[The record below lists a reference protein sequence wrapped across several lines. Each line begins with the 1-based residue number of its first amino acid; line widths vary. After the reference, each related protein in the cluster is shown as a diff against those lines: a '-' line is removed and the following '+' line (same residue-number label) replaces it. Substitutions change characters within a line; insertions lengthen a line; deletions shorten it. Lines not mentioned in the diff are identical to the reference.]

1 MIREKGALQRALLP
15 IQEKQ
20 FALSADTAVLNAQQQ
35 INKQLQDEIKAR
47 KQILDLVLDQE
58 KTSFELEARIKKQ
71 ENPFFNEERFLAEKN
86 LAFAQKMAVEK
97 GKILTQ
103 EKDAQLAAIDLEEK
117 MLKLQREGVAL
128 QLELLAAQIEFANE
142 DGKYNDLLARVS
154 AQVEQ
159 TRASAK
165 NISLDFK
172 RDLVKAKTAAEET
185 NLQNAITDAELT
197 LKALDPLQRVMEAS
211 ADAFRT
217 GLTDGINGAFTA
229 LADGTKT
236 VGEALKDAAKSMLQ
250 TIQKEITQRMIVD
263 PLIDGLLGEDKN
275 GPTAVAAAHTN
286 GATAIANA
294 IGTASS
300 TATSNQKQA
309 LNTANNNMKTT
320 FSTGATQLKTAIVE
334 ALNSGIHLKVL
345 R

>member
-1 MIREKGALQRALLP
+1 MP

-86 LAFAQKMAVEK
+86 AFAQKMAVEK

-165 NISLDFK
+165 NIPLDFK

-250 TIQKEITQRMIVD
+250 TIQKKKLHRE
-263 PLIDGLLGEDKN
+263 
-275 GPTAVAAAHTN
+275 
-286 GATAIANA
+286 
-294 IGTASS
+294 
-300 TATSNQKQA
+300 
-309 LNTANNNMKTT
+309 
-320 FSTGATQLKTAIVE
+320 
-334 ALNSGIHLKVL
+334 
-345 R
+345 